1 MADCKLFTPITLR
14 GLTLDNRIVLSP
26 MCQYASQDGD
36 ASDWHLAHLGT
47 YALANLGLAITE
59 ATAVE
64 PKGRIS
70 PMCLGLY
77 SDAHQEG
84 LARILRFYRDYGT
97 TKFGIQL
104 AHAGRKSSVLP
115 SFMIRKA
122 VPVGEGGWIP
132 MSPADYR
139 DDVHTPP
146 PIMTLE
152 DIESAKTAWRDATR
166 RAAEIGVDL
175 IELHFAHGYLVNQFL
190 SPLINT
196 RQDQYGGSRENR
208 MRLAL
213 EIFDLCRAAFPADRP
228 IGVRIS
234 ATEWVEGGWNVDGF
248 GRSCEGIAGAGL
260 RLHLHDERRRV
271 AEAEDSGR
279 AALPDSAR
287 RGGTPRLGHR
297 HHGGRPDHRAAA
309 GGNRS
314 CGRAGR
320 YGRDRTA
327 ADVRSALGLEGRS
340 PSSACFSNIRPATAT
355 PTRAS
360 ATRWTFRN
368 RRKSA
373 SACSTSCAR
382 RSGRLRHSAHGLST
396 GVRRCRQVRGDAPAD
411 QAGPEPGH
419 GQQRAPMAIG
429 QRSPSCSERMPAP
442 SAPIEGPPRKISP

>member
-1 MADCKLFTPITLR
+1 MADCKLFSPITLR

-36 ASDWHLAHLGT
+36 ASDWHIAHLGT

-115 SFMIRKA
+115 SFMIRKS

-132 MSPADYR
+132 MSPSDYR

-146 PIMTLE
+146 QIMTLE
-152 DIESAKTAWRDATR
+152 DIESAKIAWRDATR

-213 EIFDLCRAAFPADRP
+213 EIFDLCRAAFPPDRP

-234 ATEWVEGGWNVDGF
+234 ATDWVEGGW
-248 GRSCEGIAGAGL
+248 SI
-260 RLHLHDERRRV
+260 
-271 AEAEDSGR
+271 EDSVALAKELQARGCDYICTTSGGVSLKQKIP
-279 AALPDSAR
+279 AGPALPDAAR
-287 RGGTPRLGHR
+287 RGGAPRLGHR

-320 YGRDRTA
+320 HGRDRPA
-327 ADVRSALGLEGRS
+327 ADVRPALGLEGGVR
-340 PSSACFSNIRPATAT
+340 
-355 PTRAS
+355 
-360 ATRWTFRN
+360 
-368 RRKSA
+368 
-373 SACSTSCAR
+373 AR
-382 RSGRLRHSAHGLST
+382 RVPQISGALPQRQSAHRQRHGLSGIAGKAQAHARCHARGGA
-396 GVRRCRQVRGDAPAD
+396 GVAGIARDGLSAWCPAV
-411 QAGPEPGH
+411 P
-419 GQQRAPMAIG
+419 
-429 QRSPSCSERMPAP
+429 PA
-442 SAPIEGPPRKISP
+442 